1 MKLAVIT
8 DVHANLPALRA
19 ALDAIRKEGCD
30 EIIHTGDAIDIGPF
44 PGECLDLLLGQKKI
58 SFAMGNHDAQFVEG
72 VQPWMRERFGPDEI
86 THREWTHARLRPAFK
101 DAVALWPLRL
111 ERNLGG
117 KTLSFI
123 HYGLDETGKDFAP
136 VNREPNPEAMDA
148 LFKTEKGDL
157 VFYGHSHFFSDLRGA
172 ARYVNPG
179 ALGCHDR
186 PGARFA
192 FVEERG
198 GEIRVS
204 FREAPYDDLELFEA
218 FEREKVPARDFIY
231 RTFMGGR
238 FVSP

>member
-19 ALDAIRKEGCD
+19 ALSLIKSEGCD

-44 PGECLDLLLGQKKI
+44 PGECLDLLLGLKHI
-58 SFAMGNHDAQFVEG
+58 SFVMGNHDAQFVEG
-72 VQPWMRERFGPDEI
+72 VRPWMRERFGVDEI
-86 THREWTHARLRPAFK
+86 RHREWTHARLRPAFRE
-101 DAVALWPLRL
+101 AVATWPLRL
-111 ERNLGG
+111 ERSLGR
-117 KTLSFI
+117 KKISFI

-136 VNREPNPEAMDA
+136 VNRQPTSETMDQ
-148 LFKTEKGDL
+148 LFKTEESDL
-157 VFYGHSHFFSDLRGA
+157 VFYGHSHFFSDLAGA

-186 PGARFA
+186 AAARLA

-198 GEIRVS
+198 GDLRVD
-204 FREAPYDDLELFEA
+204 FREAPYEDRELFEA
-218 FEREKVPARDFIY
+218 FEREKVPAREFIY